1 MSYKAPKTI
10 QVLSQTSVNFL
21 VTGVTTLF
29 TSQSAM
35 VIVGITYY
43 GVDVSGV
50 IGNFLAN
57 YGWTGP
63 DYSDYVMD
71 GSSNV
76 NSTGQVDQSGF
87 LGGSTPQIV
96 LPASTA
102 FRVNVTAGDPTATTD
117 TQKVYVFGYEI

>member
-1 MSYKAPKTI
+1 
-10 QVLSQTSVNFL
+10 
-21 VTGVTTLF
+21 
-29 TSQSAM
+29 M

-63 DYSDYVMD
+63 NYDDFVMA

-87 LGGSTPQIV
+87 PGGGTPQIV

-102 FRVNVTAGDPTATTD
+102 FRVNVTSGDPTATTD
-117 TQKVYVFGYEI
+117 TQKVYIFGYEI